1 MRTHDSCPF
10 HITIFLTYS
19 YRSCERSEIGFV
31 LHNWPSVPDGAEPM
45 NGMMES
51 SNEGI
56 PEWWNVGIMEQIS
69 YRASTGFRLAVHE
82 TLRMDYLFTIHCPI
96 VTSVQ

>member
-1 MRTHDSCPF
+1 
-10 HITIFLTYS
+10 
-19 YRSCERSEIGFV
+19 
-31 LHNWPSVPDGAEPM
+31 M